1 MIGGVNVKVSEITTN
16 ELIRYC
22 NAYDDE
28 QTHKEL
34 ELILIAVKAYI
45 KNYTGVDEE
54 TLNEYEDVTLAVLV
68 LVNEMYDNRSYSTN
82 MTVNVLN
89 PIVESILNMHRI
101 NLL

>member
-1 MIGGVNVKVSEITTN
+1 MKVSEITTN
-16 ELIRYC
+16 ELISYC

-45 KNYTGVDEE
+45 KNYTGLDDEG
-54 TLNEYEDVTLAVLV
+54 LDEYEDIPLAVMV

-89 PIVESILNMHRI
+89 PVVESILNMHRR

>member
-1 MIGGVNVKVSEITTN
+1 MKVSDITTN
-16 ELIRYC
+16 ELIMYC

-28 QTHKEL
+28 QTHKEI

-45 KNYTGVDEE
+45 KNYTGLDDEG
-54 TLNEYEDVTLAVLV
+54 LDEYEDIPLAVMV

-89 PIVESILNMHRI
+89 PVVESILNMHRR

>member
-1 MIGGVNVKVSEITTN
+1 M
-16 ELIRYC
+16 YC

-28 QTHKEL
+28 QTHKEI

-45 KNYTGVDEE
+45 KNYTGLDDEG
-54 TLNEYEDVTLAVLV
+54 LDEYEDIPLAVMV

-89 PIVESILNMHRI
+89 PVVESILNMHRR